1 MGAPAARILIVM
13 GVSGS
18 GKSTVAEALAQSLG
32 WTLAEGD
39 DFHSPANIAKM
50 HAGAPLNDEDRIPWL
65 SAIAAWIDARRRA
78 GVAGIVTCSALK
90 RAYRDLLA
98 GDRPEVLFA
107 YLKGSAD
114 VMSRHL
120 AGREGHFMPASLL
133 SSQFDTLEEP
143 SSDEPVITVDAA
155 RPVGEIVAEIEA
167 RLRSA
172 A

>member
-1 MGAPAARILIVM
+1 M

-18 GKSTVAEALAQSLG
+18 GKSTVAGALAQSLG

-39 DFHSPANIAKM
+39 DFHAPANIAKM
-50 HAGAPLNDEDRIPWL
+50 HAGVPLTDADRLPWL
-65 SAIAAWIDARRRA
+65 GAIAAWIDDRRRA
-78 GVAGIVTCSALK
+78 GEPGIVTCSALK

-98 GDRPEVLFA
+98 GDRPEVLFV

-120 AGREGHFMPASLL
+120 AGRKGHFMPASLL
-133 SSQFDTLEEP
+133 SSQFETLEEP
-143 SSDEPVITVDAA
+143 GPEEPVVTVDAA

-167 RLRSA
+167 GLRA
-172 A
+172 AT

>member
-1 MGAPAARILIVM
+1 M

-18 GKSTVAEALAQSLG
+18 GKSTVAGALARSLG

-50 HAGAPLNDEDRIPWL
+50 HAGTPLGDDDRMPWL
-65 SAIAAWIDARRRA
+65 RSIAAWIDTRRQA
-78 GVAGIVTCSALK
+78 GESAIVTCSALK
-90 RAYRDLLA
+90 RTYRDLLS
-98 GDRPEVLFA
+98 GGRPEVLFL

-133 SSQFDTLEEP
+133 SSQFETLEEP
-143 SSDEPVITVDAA
+143 TAGEPVLTVDAA
-155 RPVGEIVAEIEA
+155 CPVGEIVSEIEM
-167 RLRSA
+167 RLKTA
-172 A
+172 T

>member
-1 MGAPAARILIVM
+1 MASSAVRILIVM

-18 GKSTVAEALAQSLG
+18 GKSTVADALAQSFN

-50 HAGAPLNDEDRIPWL
+50 HAGVPLDDEDRMPWL
-65 SAIAAWIDARRRA
+65 GAIAAWIDARRRA
-78 GVAGIVTCSALK
+78 GEAGIVTCSALK

-98 GDRPEVLFA
+98 GDRPEVLFV

-114 VMSRHL
+114 VMSQHL
-120 AGREGHFMPASLL
+120 AGREGHFMPVSLL

-143 SSDEPVITVDAA
+143 TPDEPVLTVDAA
-155 RPVGEIVAEIEA
+155 RPVEEIVSEVEV
-167 RLRSA
+167 RLKSA
-172 A
+172 V

>member
-1 MGAPAARILIVM
+1 MAPPAARILIVM

-18 GKSTVAEALAQSLG
+18 GKSTVAGVLAERLG

-50 HAGAPLNDEDRIPWL
+50 HAGVPLSDEDRMPWL
-65 SAIAAWIDARRRA
+65 GAIAAWIDTRRRA
-78 GVAGIVTCSALK
+78 GEPGIVTCSALK

-98 GDRPEVLFA
+98 GGRPEVQFV

-120 AGREGHFMPASLL
+120 AGRQGHFMPASLL
-133 SSQFDTLEEP
+133 SSQFETLEEP
-143 SSDEPVITVDAA
+143 GADEPVMTVGVSQ
-155 RPVGEIVAEIEA
+155 PVGEIVSEILG
-167 RLRSA
+167 RLGA
-172 A
+172 